1 MRSLLLLLLVL
12 APLGAAADTAVLDA
26 KFRFRHADE
35 GKRTDAV
42 HALAR
47 LPAGWERTRSASEA
61 FLGTPY
67 VLSPLG
73 EGAGI
78 DPDPRVR
85 FDGVDCLTFVETAL
99 ALGNAA
105 GAEDALAALDDIRYR
120 DGTWPSFE
128 NRLHLIIAQWI
139 PDQIRKGYLEEAT
152 ARFGET
158 IEVRVDYDE
167 TTWKG
172 RRGAMRALAWQPE
185 LDGAFTLPTLPLE
198 RARAIASELPDGLV
212 INVVRKARPD
222 RLNRVT
228 HTGLVVVRDGK
239 RFVRHAST
247 GRKEVV
253 DEPIERFLGR
263 HAAMRRWEVEGI
275 NLLSVRDNSARVVTL
290 RERTT
295 ASATQQ

>member
-1 MRSLLLLLLVL
+1 MRPLLLLLLVL
-12 APLGAAADTAVLDA
+12 PPLAAAAEGVVDA
-26 KFRFRHADE
+26 SFRFRHADAR
-35 GKRTDAV
+35 KRSEAV

-47 LPAGWERTRSASEA
+47 LPAGWERTRVASEA

-73 EGAGI
+73 EGAGV

-99 ALGNAA
+99 ALGNAGDA
-105 GAEDALAALDDIRYR
+105 DDALAVLDDIRYR
-120 DGTWPSFE
+120 DGSAPAFE
-128 NRLHLIIAQWI
+128 NRLHLMIAQWI

-158 IEVRVDYDE
+158 TEVRVAYDE
-167 TTWKG
+167 ATWKT
-172 RRGAMRALAWQPE
+172 RRGALRALPWQPE
-185 LDGAFTLPTLPLE
+185 LEGAFTLPTLPL
-198 RARAIASELPDGLV
+198 ARAIAVAGELPEGLV

-228 HTGLVVVRDGK
+228 HTGLVIVRDG
-239 RFVRHAST
+239 RRYVRHAST
-247 GRKEVV
+247 GRGEVI

-275 NLLSVRDNSARVVTL
+275 NLLAVRDNSERVRALRAR
-290 RERTT
+290 RT
-295 ASATQQ
+295 ASAGQP